1 MPVLKQTM
9 LFDVDEDSVPTREA
23 TSSTFV
29 DNMRLPVHR
38 WIRYSAGFSAE
49 WAQSVIRD
57 AGDCSATRVFDPFAG
72 SGTTLLAAEQLGV
85 ESYGLEAQ
93 PFVARMAE
101 AKLAW
106 RSDPEAFRSLARKI
120 KTVAGSV

>member
-1 MPVLKQTM
+1 MPLLKQAM

-29 DNMRLPVHR
+29 DNMRLPVHG
-38 WIRYSAGFSAE
+38 WMRYSEGFSVE

-57 AGDCSATRVFDPFAG
+57 TGDWSSTRVFDPFAG
-72 SGTTLLAAEQLGV
+72 SGTALRAVEQPGV
-85 ESYGLEAQ
+85 ESCGLEAH

-101 AKLAW
+101 AKWAW
-106 RSDPEAFRSLARKI
+106 RSDPEAFGCTI
-120 KTVAGSV
+120 AGK

>member
-9 LFDVDEDSVPTREA
+9 LFDEDVVAVATRDA

-49 WAQSVIRD
+49 WAQSVIRE
-57 AGDCSATRVFDPFAG
+57 AGQQSTVRVFDPFA
-72 SGTTLLAAEQLGV
+72 
-85 ESYGLEAQ
+85 
-93 PFVARMAE
+93 
-101 AKLAW
+101 
-106 RSDPEAFRSLARKI
+106 
-120 KTVAGSV
+120 